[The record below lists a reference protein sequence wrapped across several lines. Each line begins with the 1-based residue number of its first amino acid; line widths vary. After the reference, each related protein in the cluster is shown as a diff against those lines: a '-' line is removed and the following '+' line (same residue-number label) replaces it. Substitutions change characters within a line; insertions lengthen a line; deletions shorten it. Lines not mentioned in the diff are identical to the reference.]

1 MQKTQ
6 VFIFVWCYCFF
17 GVTTLV
23 LGVITPNDELS
34 TLISFKNSLID
45 PLNHMKDWN
54 YTINNTN
61 NNINNNN
68 DVPHCKWKGVWCNSA
83 GFVEKLDLSNMN
95 LSGKIPNSIQNLTNL
110 KSFNLCC
117 NALTSSLP
125 KSFAN
130 LTSLV
135 NIDLSLNELTGNF
148 PSGFGNAKN
157 LVSLNISGNNFVGL
171 IPEDFGYATSLEVL
185 DIRGSYFEGSI
196 PDSVKNLRKLKF
208 LGLSG
213 NNLTGKL
220 PSELGE
226 LSSLETMII
235 GYNYFVGSIPKEFG
249 KLSNLQYLDLAVGT
263 LSGQIPAEIGMLQK
277 LDTVFLYQNN
287 FEGKIP
293 AELGNLSSLSYLDLS
308 DNLISGEIPK
318 SFGNLKN
325 LQLLNLMCNHLT
337 GEVPNEIGVLT
348 NLQVLNLWQNSLTGP
363 LPVNLGIN
371 SSLEWVDVSSN
382 SLSGDIP
389 PGLCDSGNLTKIIL
403 FNNTFSGPIPLGLS
417 KCESLVRV
425 RVQNNQIS
433 GTIPSGLGTLPKLER
448 LELENNNLTGK
459 IPVDFSLSLSIS
471 FIDVSSNHL
480 ESFLPSGVLS
490 IPTLQTFK
498 ASKNSLDGRLPN
510 QFQDCPSLN
519 VIDLSHNR
527 LSGEI
532 PKSIASCEKMV
543 TLNLR
548 GNRLS
553 GEILHSLA
561 GMPTLAVLDLSNNSL
576 TGEIPENF
584 GTSPT
589 LETLNLSYN
598 KLEGP
603 IPSTGVFV
611 SINPSELTGNAGLC
625 GGVLLPCSRIH
636 SRSSP
641 RSKTK
646 RVNHIIIGFAV
657 GIAVILGVGL
667 AFLAGR
673 LVYRRWYLYS
683 SSVEEWFSRNNK
695 EWPWRLIAFQR
706 LNFTSAEIL
715 ACIKETNVIGMGGNG
730 IVYKAEIQKPH
741 SVIAVKKLW
750 RSPCDVETGDNLLAE
765 VDLLGRLRHR
775 NIVKLLGYLHNE
787 NEVIIVYEYMPNGSL
802 GTALHGTKQ
811 CPKNN
816 MLVDWVSRYNIA
828 FGVAQGL
835 AYLHH
840 DCHPSVIHR
849 DIKSNNI
856 LLDENFEA
864 RIADFG
870 LARMMLNEDKTVSMV
885 AGSYGYIAP
894 EYGYSLKVDEKSDI
908 YSFGVVLL
916 ELITGKKPLDPSIG
930 EAIDLVDWMRAKI
943 RENRDTNEVLDPDIS
958 GQCKYIQEEMVLVL
972 RIALLCTAKLP
983 KERPSMRDIITMLR
997 EAKPRRKSICSNN
1010 GYNNINIDKPVF
1022 STSPV
1027 TALL

>member
-1 MQKTQ
+1 M
-6 VFIFVWCYCFF
+6 
-17 GVTTLV
+17 
-23 LGVITPNDELS
+23 
-34 TLISFKNSLID
+34 
-45 PLNHMKDWN
+45 
-54 YTINNTN
+54 
-61 NNINNNN
+61 
-68 DVPHCKWKGVWCNSA
+68 
-83 GFVEKLDLSNMN
+83 
-95 LSGKIPNSIQNLTNL
+95 QNLTNL

-125 KSFAN
+125 KSLAN

-135 NIDLSLNELTGNF
+135 NIDLSSNEFTGNF

-157 LVSLNISGNNFVGL
+157 LVSLNISRNNFVGL
-171 IPEDFGYATSLEVL
+171 IPEDIGYATSLEVL
-185 DIRGSYFEGSI
+185 NIRGSYFEGLI

-208 LGLSG
+208 LGLSD
-213 NNLTGKL
+213 NNLTGEL

-226 LSSLETMII
+226 LLSLETMII

-308 DNLISGEIPK
+308 DNLISSEIPK

-337 GEVPNEIGVLT
+337 GEVPNEIGELT
-348 NLQVLNLWQNSLTGP
+348 NLQVLNLWQNSLTGL
-363 LPVNLGIN
+363 LPVNLGKN
-371 SSLEWVDVSSN
+371 SSLEWVDVSS
-382 SLSGDIP
+382 GEIP
-389 PGLCDSGNLTKIIL
+389 P
-403 FNNTFSGPIPLGLS
+403 
-417 KCESLVRV
+417 
-425 RVQNNQIS
+425 
-433 GTIPSGLGTLPKLER
+433 GLGTLPKLEH
-448 LELENNNLTGK
+448 LELENNHLTGK
-459 IPVDFSLSLSIS
+459 IPDDFSLSLSLS

-498 ASKNSLDGRLPN
+498 ASKNDLDGRLPN

-527 LSGEI
+527 FSGEI

-548 GNRLS
+548 GNRLL
-553 GEILHSLA
+553 GEIPHSLA

-603 IPSTGVFV
+603 IPSTGLFV

-625 GGVLLPCSRIH
+625 GGVLLPCSSIH
-636 SRSSP
+636 GRSSP
-641 RSKTK
+641 RSKSK

-657 GIAVILGVGL
+657 GITVILGVGL
-667 AFLAGR
+667 AFLVGR

-683 SSVEEWFSRNNK
+683 SSIKEWFSKNNK

-715 ACIKETNVIGMGGNG
+715 ACVKEANVIGMGGNG

-750 RSPCDVETGDNLLAE
+750 RSPCDVETGENLLAE

-775 NIVKLLGYLHNE
+775 NIVKLLGYLHNK

-802 GTALHGTKQ
+802 GTALH
-811 CPKNN
+811 
-816 MLVDWVSRYNIA
+816 
-828 FGVAQGL
+828 GL

-894 EYGYSLKVDEKSDI
+894 EYGNSLKDDEKSDI

-930 EAIDLVDWMRAKI
+930 EAIDLVDWVRAKI
-943 RENRDTNEVLDPDIS
+943 RDNRDTNEVLDPDIS

-983 KERPSMRDIITMLR
+983 KERPSMRDIITMLG
-997 EAKPRRKSICSNN
+997 EAKARRKSICNNN
-1010 GYNNINIDKPVF
+1010 GYIFV
-1022 STSPV
+1022 
-1027 TALL
+1027 